1 MKQMPTPSGFT
12 SADKPRDEQLD
23 FELDRFLSRAEVRKL
38 IGLSSTT
45 IWRESR
51 AGRFPSPV
59 TLSPN
64 RKAFRAHDVAAWI
77 RARVAAAEVKKPG
90 VR

>member
-1 MKQMPTPSGFT
+1 MRSLT
-12 SADKPRDEQLD
+12 
-23 FELDRFLSRAEVRKL
+23 
-38 IGLSSTT
+38 GLSSTT

-51 AGRFPSPV
+51 AGRFPSPIP
-59 TLSPN
+59 LSPN
-64 RKAFRAHDVAAWI
+64 RKAFRAQDVAAWI